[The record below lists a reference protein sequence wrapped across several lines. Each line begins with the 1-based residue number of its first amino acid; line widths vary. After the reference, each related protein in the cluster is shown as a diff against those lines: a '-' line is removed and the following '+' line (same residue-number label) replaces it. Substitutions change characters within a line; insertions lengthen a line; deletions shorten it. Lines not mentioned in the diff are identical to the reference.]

1 MSAWYLTI
9 KSVHVWSV
17 FLSVALFV
25 LRGGLMLA
33 DSRLLQSPLF
43 RVIPHVI
50 DAVLLTSALML
61 TTIIHQYPFVHG
73 WLTVKVLAVVAYI
86 VLGSIAIRRGRSKPI
101 RIAALLAAL
110 TVVGFIYSVARAHHP
125 LGALL
130 SLTS

>member
-1 MSAWYLTI
+1 MTAWYLTI

-17 FLSVALFV
+17 FLSITLFV

-33 DSRLLQSPLF
+33 DSRLLHSLF
-43 RVIPHVI
+43 LRIIPHVV
-50 DAVLLTSALML
+50 DTVLLASAIML

-73 WLTVKVLAVVAYI
+73 WLTVKVLALFAYI
-86 VLGSIAIRRGRSKPI
+86 ILGSIAIRRGRRKPI

-110 TVVGFIYSVARAHHP
+110 TIFVFIYSVARTHHP
-125 LGALL
+125 LGALA